1 MKITKAELKQIIV
14 EEYVEVLLEDLEEKD
29 KNKMLDAAKE
39 GAGALKDTF
48 RELAKK
54 LHPDRGGSKED
65 MSSLNKLNDQLK
77 GSKESTALVPSK
89 PDGSNAIVP
98 FKPQDVVGQVA
109 QGLGGAAVVGVAAVV
124 DAAKKVAQSR
134 KEKAEERHEEE
145 RRERK
150 QRESERVTLEKIKR
164 AAQQDK
170 LAAEEAIKR
179 LDVESEKELKGMD
192 IDAEREKRRDE
203 IAAEREKREFEAKEA
218 QKKLDRI
225 DAKERELREEE
236 RRKEKEQKE
245 EERQRIN
252 KIESEFLN
260 IAKRRKPEPGDEIS
274 KLYKNMITSEV
285 GLPDIVFGPGLS
297 EEPQAEPEPED
308 SKSDSG
314 SVLDR
319 IRRIP
324 RGDEPEPET
333 EPEPEETSDFPD
345 TDVVT
350 GEVYD
355 TERDF
360 KKAVARKKKEIDKLV
375 DKFEFERREKYEEWK
390 ASQEDE
396 IGIAADGEPRPSGVS
411 DRPSEKALKQLADM
425 FPRSM
430 VYKQA
435 VRQLRASGDIPPG
448 VDPEDFLEEWKSIN
462 ETFKRWGEL
471 IK

>member
-1 MKITKAELKQIIV
+1 
-14 EEYVEVLLEDLEEKD
+14 
-29 KNKMLDAAKE
+29 
-39 GAGALKDTF
+39 
-48 RELAKK
+48 
-54 LHPDRGGSKED
+54 
-65 MSSLNKLNDQLK
+65 
-77 GSKESTALVPSK
+77 LVPSK

-98 FKPQDVVGQVA
+98 FKPQDVVTPVA
-109 QGLGGAAVVGVAAVV
+109 QVVGGAVVGGVAAVV
-124 DAAKKVAQSR
+124 DAGKKFAQSR
-134 KEKAEERHEEE
+134 KEKAEQRHEEE
-145 RRERK
+145 RRERIE
-150 QRESERVTLEKIKR
+150 RESERVTLEKIKR

-225 DAKERELREEE
+225 DAKEKELREVE
-236 RRKEKEQKE
+236 RRKEKEQKAD
-245 EERQRIN
+245 ERRRIN
-252 KIESEFLN
+252 KIEREFLN

-285 GLPDIVFGPGLS
+285 GLPDVGFGPGLS
-297 EEPQAEPEPED
+297 EDPQAEPEPEPEPEIGD
-308 SKSDSG
+308 SDWSPSKYRD
-314 SVLDR
+314 VLNR
-319 IRRIP
+319 VRRNM
-324 RGDEPEPET
+324 RGDEPEPEP
-333 EPEPEETSDFPD
+333 EPEPQPEPQPEPEEASDFPD

-350 GEVYD
+350 GEVYE

-396 IGIAADGEPRPSGVS
+396 IGIDADGEHRPEPEPEPEPAPEPESKRPS
-411 DRPSEKALKQLADM
+411 DKALKILAS
-425 FPRSM
+425 FPANPESRVNAKYNGDEPGYRGM
-430 VYKQA
+430 GYKQ
-435 VRQLRASGDIPPG
+435 VLRQLRASGDLAPG